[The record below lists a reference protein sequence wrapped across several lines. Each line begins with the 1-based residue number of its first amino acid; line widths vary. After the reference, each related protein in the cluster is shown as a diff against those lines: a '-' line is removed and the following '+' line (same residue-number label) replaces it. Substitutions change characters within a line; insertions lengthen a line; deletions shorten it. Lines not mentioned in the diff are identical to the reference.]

1 VRVISHQLLDDL
13 MVTIVSNLL
22 GILDYWV
29 LNDLD

>member
-13 MVTIVSNLL
+13 MVTIISNLL

>member
-1 VRVISHQLLDDL
+1 VRAISHQLLDDL
-13 MVTIVSNLL
+13 MVTIISNLL

>member
-1 VRVISHQLLDDL
+1 VGVISRQLLDDL